1 MVRLR
6 GKKVGEFYA
15 TAGVRQGCPVSPLI
29 FAICVDCLLRRISTF
44 DGIHTVRAFADDI
57 GAVLADWR
65 LMNGLLG
72 VFYSFAAFSG
82 LHLNLPKTILLP
94 SGP

>member
-1 MVRLR
+1 MVILCHCWCQ
-6 GKKVGEFYA
+6 
-15 TAGVRQGCPVSPLI
+15 AGVPCRPLI

-65 LMNGLLG
+65 LMNGLLD
-72 VFYSFAAFSG
+72 VLDSFAAFSG
-82 LHLNLPKTILLP
+82 LHLHLPKTVLVP